1 MPVPRAALRPAMG
14 SRMKVHICLVYL
26 LLAATAS
33 GGMAAHAAD
42 ASLEALLEGEFAL
55 QEGEPAAAAA
65 AYVRAAELSDDA
77 SLSERAA
84 QVSLLADDF
93 DLARRALAR
102 WRALA
107 PAAEALRPAEAQLAL
122 KTGDQIGAA
131 IALRELLHRP
141 KGWRDA
147 VRVLASAGESLN
159 TSAILSRLV
168 RDDALPDEFDAWL
181 AFGGLAQ
188 RLQLKELGE
197 ELAERAIRRF
207 PESPRAW
214 LWQAEVAQRRKDNE
228 AARAA
233 IAKAVQ
239 FGPLDTETR
248 LAVAAQLDALGD
260 PKAAAAALASG
271 EQDDTTLAGRAAYL
285 ARADDESALT
295 ELYESAAAGA
305 ESATPARL
313 YLLGQ
318 LAELREQTGPALDWY
333 GRIGSGLQREQA
345 RLRIAVLLDKTG
357 KLDDALARLRELQA
371 SDSDYGEVLR
381 DAYLLE
387 AELLQ
392 KHQRS
397 DEAIDAYA
405 RGLAIFEDD
414 PELIY
419 ARALGHERRDDIAAA
434 EADLRRL
441 IELDPEDADALNA
454 LGYTLADRTDRYQE
468 ALDLIQR
475 ALKLKPDTPA
485 IVDSLGWV
493 LYRMGR
499 TEEALPHLRRAF
511 ELQRDAEVAAHL
523 GEVLWMSGDKD
534 EARSIW
540 RVGRELD
547 PDNRAL
553 KQVLERLDR

>member
-1 MPVPRAALRPAMG
+1 
-14 SRMKVHICLVYL
+14 
-26 LLAATAS
+26 
-33 GGMAAHAAD
+33 
-42 ASLEALLEGEFAL
+42 
-55 QEGEPAAAAA
+55 
-65 AYVRAAELSDDA
+65 
-77 SLSERAA
+77 
-84 QVSLLADDF
+84 LLADDF
-93 DLARRALAR
+93 ELARRALAR

-141 KGWRDA
+141 KGWREA
-147 VRVLASAGESLN
+147 VRVLASASESLN

-168 RDDALPDEFDAWL
+168 RDDALPEEFDAWL

-197 ELAERAIRRF
+197 ELAGRAIRRF
-207 PESPRAW
+207 PENPRAW
-214 LWQAEVAQRRKDNE
+214 LWQAEVAQRRKDSE

-285 ARADDESALT
+285 ARADDESALA

-305 ESATPARL
+305 ETATPARL

-523 GEVLWMSGDKD
+523 GEALWMSGDKD

>member
-1 MPVPRAALRPAMG
+1 MG

>member
-1 MPVPRAALRPAMG
+1 
-14 SRMKVHICLVYL
+14 MKVHICLVYL

-93 DLARRALAR
+93 ELARRALAR

-141 KGWRDA
+141 KGWREA
-147 VRVLASAGESLN
+147 VRVLASASESLN

-207 PESPRAW
+207 PENPRAW
-214 LWQAEVAQRRKDNE
+214 LWQAEVAQRRKDSE

-523 GEVLWMSGDKD
+523 GEALWMSGDKD